1 MVLRYCEVA
10 PHWLPGIRAK
20 DQKGEI
26 SLSFGSLVNYH
37 MYDFLQRSNLEKH
50 NNSQERFQAG
60 TANSEVQ
67 NISRTSQSRGQE
79 RELSFY
85 FQGQK

>member
-60 TANSEVQ
+60 TFM
-67 NISRTSQSRGQE
+67 ISVLPTVRFRISQEPHSPEGKKE
-79 RELSFY
+79 N
-85 FQGQK
+85 